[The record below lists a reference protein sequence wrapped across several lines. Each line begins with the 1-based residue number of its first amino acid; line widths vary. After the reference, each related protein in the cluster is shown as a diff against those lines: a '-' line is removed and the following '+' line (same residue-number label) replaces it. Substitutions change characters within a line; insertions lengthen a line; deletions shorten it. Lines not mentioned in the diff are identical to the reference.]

1 MGTVEPVQ
9 PRMRPRVEAQEA
21 EVQIQREV
29 SQSVSQSVS
38 LSFFQYIVLNLVCK
52 YFSVEECDR
61 AQLLEKETCQNQQC
75 ATQRYGGYMP
85 FPVERNSWSDRGLQS
100 DGLIQVG
107 PFNNWTRN
115 PKKYP
120 NITNK
125 RTSGL
130 SCKIV
135 K

>member
-9 PRMRPRVEAQEA
+9 PRMRPRVEAQEE

-29 SQSVSQSVS
+29 SQSVVLPIHRHES
-38 LSFFQYIVLNLVCK
+38 LACK
-52 YFSVEECDR
+52 CFSVEECDR

-107 PFNNWTRN
+107 TLVI
-115 PKKYP
+115 KEE
-120 NITNK
+120 I
-125 RTSGL
+125 SIGE
-130 SCKIV
+130 
-135 K
+135 